1 MFDAE
6 TTAILRAVLDEVCV
20 SISRCETSARTYVAS
35 KLLEAAMAGDASV
48 ANLKHVGRT
57 ALGEAPTMWR

>member
-6 TTAILRAVLDEVCV
+6 TTAILRAVLNEVCV
-20 SISRCETSARTYVAS
+20 SVSRYETSARTYVAS
-35 KLLEAAMAGDASV
+35 KLLEAAMAGDTSV

-57 ALGEAPTMWR
+57 ALRDAPMTWR

>member
-20 SISRCETSARTYVAS
+20 SVSRYETSARTD
-35 KLLEAAMAGDASV
+35 LLS
-48 ANLKHVGRT
+48 R
-57 ALGEAPTMWR
+57 P